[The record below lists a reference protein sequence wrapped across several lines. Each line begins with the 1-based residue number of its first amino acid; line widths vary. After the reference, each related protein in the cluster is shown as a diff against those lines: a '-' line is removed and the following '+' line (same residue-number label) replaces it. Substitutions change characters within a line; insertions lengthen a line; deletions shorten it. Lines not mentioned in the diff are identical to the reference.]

1 MTISIDKILDA
12 ITENTRIVVL
22 LNPNNPIG
30 NVYTEDELEKVIEK
44 TKKVGA
50 IVIIDEAYHYF
61 YPNTFLKYALNEE
74 NVVLLRTFKV
84 VFDCCMSSWRCN
96 QQSSDYSLCEK
107 CEADI

>member
-50 IVIIDEAYHYF
+50 IVIIDEGCI
-61 YPNTFLKYALNEE
+61 
-74 NVVLLRTFKV
+74 VICIIWV
-84 VFDCCMSSWRCN
+84 
-96 QQSSDYSLCEK
+96 
-107 CEADI
+107 

>member
-1 MTISIDKILDA
+1 MTSLIDKILDA

-50 IVIIDEAYHYF
+50 IVIIDEVVFNILSKY
-61 YPNTFLKYALNEE
+61 FLKYVLNEE
-74 NVVLLRTFKV
+74 NVVLFGV
-84 VFDCCMSSWRCN
+84 HFQSYFNCCMSFWRCN
-96 QQSSDYSLCEK
+96 QQLQIIHCVENAS
-107 CEADI
+107 

>member
-30 NVYTEDELEKVIEK
+30 NVYTEEELEKVIEK

-50 IVIIDEAYHYF
+50 IVVIDEAYHYF

-74 NVVLLRTFKV
+74 NVVLLRTFSKLFSIAFPSFSV
-84 VFDCCMSSWRCN
+84 SINCSIISG
-96 QQSSDYSLCEK
+96 
-107 CEADI
+107 

>member
-61 YPNTFLKYALNEE
+61 YPNTFLRYALNEE
-74 NVVLLRTFKV
+74 NVAVSYTHLLFKLQR
-84 VFDCCMSSWRCN
+84 S
-96 QQSSDYSLCEK
+96 Q
-107 CEADI
+107 